1 MARAEKHVAELLK
14 LPIDERAKAAREL
27 LASLDPGPDD
37 PNAPDAQS
45 AELIRRVSAFETGEV
60 KLVNAAEARERVMAR
75 LRAFRPK

>member
-1 MARAEKHVAELLK
+1 MHHDVNTPSRRGGAR
-14 LPIDERAKAAREL
+14 AREL

-45 AELIRRVSAFETGEV
+45 AKLIRRVSAFEAGEV